1 MIGAPTPL
9 SACNPTGTVVRR
21 GAARGGSRHGKRQRA
36 SPARRHGPARR
47 PTEGPARSP
56 RSGNGRSVMRAS
68 AELNRAASAGMNQH
82 TAGRRCGS
90 ARLGSGTHPNARLLA
105 TVQMVTAL
113 YGAVTVLDA
122 PDAAGTPRSGGTDQT
137 RSRADPERCSA
148 VAGEAAAGAAPM
160 APAAT
165 TGPVGAP
172 VGDPAGGSIDTA
184 SRAAGPKRA
193 TRLAL
198 SDSVTGACAEIRLTA
213 MGRPRGGSAKARA
226 FCRTAS
232 AAEPP
237 APRSCAPCRCPSS
250 PSTRLGHWSR

>member
-21 GAARGGSRHGKRQRA
+21 GAARAGSRHGKRQSA

-90 ARLGSGTHPNARLLA
+90 SRLGSGTHPNARLLA

-113 YGAVTVLDA
+113 YGAFTVLDT
-122 PDAAGTPRSGGTDQT
+122 PDAARTPRSGGTVQA
-137 RSRADPERCSA
+137 RSRADPERRSA

-160 APAAT
+160 APCRHDRP
-165 TGPVGAP
+165 GRRS
-172 VGDPAGGSIDTA
+172 GG
-184 SRAAGPKRA
+184 R
-193 TRLAL
+193 
-198 SDSVTGACAEIRLTA
+198 
-213 MGRPRGGSAKARA
+213 
-226 FCRTAS
+226 
-232 AAEPP
+232 
-237 APRSCAPCRCPSS
+237 
-250 PSTRLGHWSR
+250 STRRLDRHGQPGCRSQAGHQTCAQRQRNGRVRGN